1 MIARL
6 SVSLF
11 FVPSAGGPKASC
23 PERKGRAGKGNI
35 RLLVGCRH
43 EAVAE
48 CRFALWPRRSG
59 KGAGWAVCRRENRV
73 GSVGGFF
80 RTHRGV
86 GPVGKCG
93 PSLRTPATGWENWG
107 FGMPIRRMRTIVDSD
122 AASGKL
128 VRFLLDRK
136 RGDRAEIVIF
146 ARRICRNFIS

>member
-11 FVPSAGGPKASC
+11 LFRRRTVRKRRVRDERAG
-23 PERKGRAGKGNI
+23 PERETSGSSSVVGMKRSRNVVSLCGLGGR
-35 RLLVGCRH
+35 VGGCG
-43 EAVAE
+43 
-48 CRFALWPRRSG
+48 LGGMP
-59 KGAGWAVCRRENRV
+59 RENRV

-80 RTHRGV
+80 RTRRGV

-93 PSLRTPATGWENWG
+93 PSSRTPATGWENWG
-107 FGMPIRRMRTIVDSD
+107 FGTPIRRMRAIVDSD

>member
-23 PERKGRAGKGNI
+23 PERKGRAEKGNI
-35 RLLVGCRH
+35 RLLVGRGMSFRPVAS
-43 EAVAE
+43 AVG
-48 CRFALWPRRSG
+48 SG
-59 KGAGWAVCRRENRV
+59 AAGWAVCRRENRV

-80 RTHRGV
+80 RTRRGV

-93 PSLRTPATGWENWG
+93 PSSRTSAAGWENWG
-107 FGMPIRRMRTIVDSD
+107 FGTPIRRMRAIVDSD